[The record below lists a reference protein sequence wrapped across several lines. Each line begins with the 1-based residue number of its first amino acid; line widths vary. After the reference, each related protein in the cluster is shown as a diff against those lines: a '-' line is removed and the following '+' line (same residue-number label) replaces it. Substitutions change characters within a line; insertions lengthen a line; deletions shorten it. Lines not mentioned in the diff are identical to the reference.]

1 MTIDELLA
9 LRLREVRRLAESVP
23 FSQDWDAAMA
33 TVEDLEE
40 ALRTR
45 DSEVNDQRR
54 RDRVRQVAGS
64 AVRTSSSS
72 LASIEPRERDRGS
85 DGSQQRP
92 LVPPRRQRVL
102 RALERRLWLAL
113 EEAAAVGSP
122 ESPADLIALVP
133 PLRTLCSADS
143 TQLYLLDSGR
153 LNCVAQF
160 PPATSR
166 RPTARAEYPADEI
179 ERAVAAGR
187 PAIIE
192 PTIRPLASGARQPGW
207 LVLPLV
213 GGGVTHGALVLQRRE
228 LFSGEDLTVMTVYTA
243 LLGERM
249 TSAGRAVHVESQQRE
264 LEQHLLS
271 QRRLL
276 EINERLL
283 SNVDPA
289 GVLDLI
295 ADSLK
300 SLVAYDNLTIYRV
313 DARAG
318 VLRPVLARDRFAALI
333 LTTTVQIGRGITG
346 WVLGHGAAECV
357 NDAHLDPRAN
367 LIPGTPMEDES
378 LVVVPLRVE
387 GDVVG
392 TLNVGRM
399 GEAGH
404 FSAQEFDLVKL
415 FAGQASIALANVE
428 AHRALWTR
436 AETDA
441 LTGLRNRGAFEQ
453 DLERLLTDAGQAPVL
468 LLMLD
473 LDNFKL
479 YNDRHGHPA
488 GDRVLRAVGA
498 AIAAVGGAG
507 YRYGGDEFAVIV
519 PNGTSVEA
527 SEIIERLAAGIA
539 SILPS
544 GETPLTASI
553 GAAWSPDATSTKDAF
568 VAAADEELYRAKAK
582 AIGLLAADLAG
593 HRANQ

>member
-1 MTIDELLA
+1 
-9 LRLREVRRLAESVP
+9 
-23 FSQDWDAAMA
+23 
-33 TVEDLEE
+33 
-40 ALRTR
+40 
-45 DSEVNDQRR
+45 
-54 RDRVRQVAGS
+54 
-64 AVRTSSSS
+64 
-72 LASIEPRERDRGS
+72 
-85 DGSQQRP
+85 

-113 EEAAAVGSP
+113 EEAAAVGSLQG
-122 ESPADLIALVP
+122 PADLIALLP
-133 PLRTLCSADS
+133 GLRALCFADS
-143 TQLYLLDSGR
+143 TQLYVLDAGQ
-153 LNCVAQF
+153 LNCTAQF
-160 PPATSR
+160 PPAMADG
-166 RPTARAEYPADEI
+166 PAARTEYPADEI

-192 PTIRPLASGARQPGW
+192 PIIAPLAPGRRQPGW

-243 LLGERM
+243 LLGERL
-249 TSAGRAVHVESQQRE
+249 TSAGRAVHVERQQRE

-283 SNVDPA
+283 SNVDP
-289 GVLDLI
+289 GSVLDLI

-313 DARAG
+313 DAAAG
-318 VLRPVLARDRFAALI
+318 VLQPVLARDRFAELI
-333 LTTTVQIGRGITG
+333 LGSTLPLGRGITG
-346 WVLGHGAAECV
+346 WVLGHGTAECV
-357 NDAHLDPRAN
+357 NDAHLDARAN

-378 LVVVPLRVE
+378 LVVVPLRQH

-404 FSAQEFDLVKL
+404 FSVQEFELVKL

-428 AHRALWTR
+428 AHRELWTR

-441 LTGLRNRGAFEQ
+441 LTGLRNRGAFEL
-453 DLERLLTDAGQAPVL
+453 DLERLLADAAQAPIL

-473 LDNFKL
+473 LDHFKL

-488 GDRVLRAVGA
+488 GDSVLRAVGA
-498 AIAAVGGAG
+498 AIAGVGGIG
-507 YRYGGDEFAVIV
+507 YRYGGDEFAVVV
-519 PNGTSVEA
+519 PNAGSVQA
-527 SEIIERLAAGIA
+527 SEIIAHLAGGIA
-539 SILPS
+539 SILPH

-553 GAAWSPDATSTKDAF
+553 GAAWSPDTASTKGTF
-568 VAAADEELYRAKAK
+568 IAAADKELYRAKATVG
-582 AIGLLAADLAG
+582 GLLSADLG
-593 HRANQ
+593 SSGRIGERR

>member
-1 MTIDELLA
+1 LA
-9 LRLREVRRLAESVP
+9 L
-23 FSQDWDAAMA
+23 Q
-33 TVEDLEE
+33 
-40 ALRTR
+40 
-45 DSEVNDQRR
+45 
-54 RDRVRQVAGS
+54 
-64 AVRTSSSS
+64 
-72 LASIEPRERDRGS
+72 
-85 DGSQQRP
+85 
-92 LVPPRRQRVL
+92 
-102 RALERRLWLAL
+102 
-113 EEAAAVGSP
+113 EAAAAGAP
-122 ESPADLIALVP
+122 DGPAGLIALLPRLHV
-133 PLRTLCSADS
+133 LCRADS
-143 TQLYLLDSGR
+143 TQLYLLDAGR
-153 LNCVAQF
+153 LARVAQF
-160 PPATSR
+160 PPAASR
-166 RPTARAEYPADEI
+166 CPTAFSQDPTDGI

-192 PTIRPLASGARQPGW
+192 PVISPLPPGPRQPGW
-207 LVLPLV
+207 LVLPLF
-213 GGGVTHGALVLQRRE
+213 GGGVTHGALVLERRE

-249 TSAGRAVHVESQQRE
+249 TSASRAAHVDRQQRE

-300 SLVAYDNLTIYRV
+300 TLVSYDNLTIYRV
-313 DARAG
+313 DREAG
-318 VLRPVLARDRFAALI
+318 VVRPVLARDRFAALI
-333 LTTTVQIGRGITG
+333 LRTTQSISSGITG
-346 WVLGHGAAECV
+346 WVLAHGAAECV

-367 LIPGTPMEDES
+367 LIPGTPMEEES

-387 GDVVG
+387 GEVVG

-399 GEAGH
+399 GQAGH
-404 FSAQEFDLVKL
+404 FTAHEFELVKL

-428 AHRALWTR
+428 AQRALWAR

-453 DLERLLTDAGQAPVL
+453 DLKRLLADPGRAPIM

-488 GDRVLRAVGA
+488 GDLVLRAVGS
-498 AIAAVGGAG
+498 AIAAVRGTG

-519 PNGTSVEA
+519 PDATSVDE
-527 SEIIERLAAGIA
+527 SEIIERIAAGIA
-539 SILPS
+539 SILPP
-544 GETPLTASI
+544 GEAPLTASV
-553 GAAWSPDATSTKDAF
+553 GAAWFPDAGRTRDAF
-568 VAAADEELYRAKAK
+568 VAAADEALYRTKNRAA
-582 AIGLLAADLAG
+582 GLPDAGPAAG
-593 HRANQ
+593 RESMGVRAQDGDVGPALD

>member
-1 MTIDELLA
+1 MA
-9 LRLREVRRLAESVP
+9 LE
-23 FSQDWDAAMA
+23 
-33 TVEDLEE
+33 TV
-40 ALRTR
+40 A
-45 DSEVNDQRR
+45 
-54 RDRVRQVAGS
+54 
-64 AVRTSSSS
+64 AVRS
-72 LASIEPRERDRGS
+72 LEG
-85 DGSQQRP
+85 
-92 LVPPRRQRVL
+92 
-102 RALERRLWLAL
+102 
-113 EEAAAVGSP
+113 
-122 ESPADLIALVP
+122 PADLIALLP
-133 PLRTLCSADS
+133 QLRALCSADS
-143 TQLYLLDSGR
+143 TQLYLLDGGR
-153 LNCVAQF
+153 LTCAAQF
-160 PPATSR
+160 PPAASR
-166 RPTARAEYPADEI
+166 PPRARADSPADEVD
-179 ERAVAAGR
+179 RAVAAGR

-192 PTIRPLASGARQPGW
+192 PPLRPMPPGLRQPGW

-213 GGGVTHGALVLQRRE
+213 GGGVTHGALVLERRE

-243 LLGERM
+243 LLGERL
-249 TSAGRAVHVESQQRE
+249 TSAGRAIHVDRQQRE

-313 DARAG
+313 DSRAG
-318 VLRPVLARDRFAALI
+318 VFRPVLARDRFAALI
-333 LTTTVQIGRGITG
+333 LSTTLRIDRGITG

-367 LIPGTPMEDES
+367 LIPGTPMEAES
-378 LVVVPLRVE
+378 LVVVPLRVQ

-399 GEAGH
+399 GEVGH
-404 FSAQEFDLVKL
+404 FSPQEFELVRL

-428 AHRALWTR
+428 AHRALWAR

-453 DLERLLTDAGQAPVL
+453 DLERLLTDPGQAPVL

-488 GDRVLRAVGA
+488 GDRVLQAVGA
-498 AIAAVGGAG
+498 AIATVDGAG
-507 YRYGGDEFAVIV
+507 YRYGGDEFAVVV
-519 PNGTSVEA
+519 PNATSVGGTELVK
-527 SEIIERLAAGIA
+527 RLAAGIA

-553 GAAWSPDATSTKDAF
+553 GEAWFPEAASTKDAF
-568 VAAADEELYRAKAK
+568 VAAADEALYRAKA
-582 AIGLLAADLAG
+582 
-593 HRANQ
+593 

>member
-1 MTIDELLA
+1 M
-9 LRLREVRRLAESVP
+9 
-23 FSQDWDAAMA
+23 
-33 TVEDLEE
+33 
-40 ALRTR
+40 
-45 DSEVNDQRR
+45 
-54 RDRVRQVAGS
+54 
-64 AVRTSSSS
+64 
-72 LASIEPRERDRGS
+72 
-85 DGSQQRP
+85 
-92 LVPPRRQRVL
+92 PPGL
-102 RALERRLWLAL
+102 
-113 EEAAAVGSP
+113 
-122 ESPADLIALVP
+122 
-133 PLRTLCSADS
+133 
-143 TQLYLLDSGR
+143 
-153 LNCVAQF
+153 
-160 PPATSR
+160 
-166 RPTARAEYPADEI
+166 
-179 ERAVAAGR
+179 
-187 PAIIE
+187 
-192 PTIRPLASGARQPGW
+192 RQPGW

-213 GGGVTHGALVLQRRE
+213 GGGVTHGALVLERRE

-243 LLGERM
+243 LLGERL
-249 TSAGRAVHVESQQRE
+249 TSAGRAIHVDRQQRE

-313 DARAG
+313 DSRAG
-318 VLRPVLARDRFAALI
+318 VFRPVLARDRFAALI
-333 LTTTVQIGRGITG
+333 LSTTLRIDRGITG

-367 LIPGTPMEDES
+367 LIPGTPMEAES
-378 LVVVPLRVE
+378 LVVVPLRVQ

-399 GEAGH
+399 GEVGH
-404 FSAQEFDLVKL
+404 FSPQEFELVRL

-428 AHRALWTR
+428 AHRALWAR

-453 DLERLLTDAGQAPVL
+453 DLERLLTDPGQAPVL

-488 GDRVLRAVGA
+488 GDRVLQAVGA
-498 AIAAVGGAG
+498 AIATVDGAG
-507 YRYGGDEFAVIV
+507 YRYGGDEFAVVV
-519 PNGTSVEA
+519 PNATSVGGTELVK
-527 SEIIERLAAGIA
+527 RLAAGIA

-553 GAAWSPDATSTKDAF
+553 GEAWFPEAASTKDAF
-568 VAAADEELYRAKAK
+568 VAAADEALYRAKA
-582 AIGLLAADLAG
+582 
-593 HRANQ
+593 

>member
-1 MTIDELLA
+1 MT
-9 LRLREVRRLAESVP
+9 
-23 FSQDWDAAMA
+23 
-33 TVEDLEE
+33 
-40 ALRTR
+40 
-45 DSEVNDQRR
+45 
-54 RDRVRQVAGS
+54 
-64 AVRTSSSS
+64 TSSSS
-72 LASIEPRERDRGS
+72 LASIEPSGRDRGS
-85 DGSQQRP
+85 GRSQQRP
-92 LVPPRRQRVL
+92 LVPLRRQRVL

-113 EEAAAVGSP
+113 EEAAAVGSLQGT
-122 ESPADLIALVP
+122 ADLVALVP
-133 PLRTLCSADS
+133 HLATLCSADS
-143 TQLYLLDSGR
+143 TQLYVLDSGR
-153 LNCVAQF
+153 LKCVAQL
-160 PPATSR
+160 PPATAGG
-166 RPTARAEYPADEI
+166 PAARAEYPTDEI

-192 PTIRPLASGARQPGW
+192 PIVAPLARGPRQPGW

-243 LLGERM
+243 LVAERL

-271 QRRLL
+271 QQRLL

-283 SNVDPA
+283 SDIDPA
-289 GVLDLI
+289 SVLDLI

-313 DARAG
+313 DAAAG

-333 LTTTVQIGRGITG
+333 LTTTVPMGRGITG

-378 LVVVPLRVE
+378 LVVVPLRLK

-404 FSAQEFDLVKL
+404 FSGQEFELVKL

-453 DLERLLTDAGQAPVL
+453 DLERVLADAAQAPVL

-473 LDNFKL
+473 LDHFKL

-488 GDRVLRAVGA
+488 GDSVLRAVGA
-498 AIAAVGGAG
+498 AIAAICGAG

-519 PNGTSVEA
+519 PNGTSVQA
-527 SEIIERLAAGIA
+527 SKIIKRLAAGLA
-539 SILPS
+539 AILPG
-544 GETPLTASI
+544 GETPLTASV
-553 GAAWSPDATSTKDAF
+553 GAAWSPEAASTKDAF
-568 VAAADEELYRAKAK
+568 IAAADEELYRAKAR
-582 AIGLLAADLAG
+582 ASGLPNADPG
-593 HRANQ
+593 V